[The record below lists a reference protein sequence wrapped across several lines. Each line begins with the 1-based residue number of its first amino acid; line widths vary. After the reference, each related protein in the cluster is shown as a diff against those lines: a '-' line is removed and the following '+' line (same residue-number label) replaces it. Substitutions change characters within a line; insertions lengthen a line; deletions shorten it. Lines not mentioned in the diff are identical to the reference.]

1 MELTQVSTI
10 TAHTEAVE
18 QCNLLHRDVSAGNI
32 LILPMIFVTSNKT
45 KGQRISVMW
54 CGVLSDWE
62 LATKLPDANETSKS
76 LQRSH
81 RAVVRVSILLHVN
94 MLCNRY

>member
-1 MELTQVSTI
+1 MQVSI
-10 TAHTEAVE
+10 TAHGDAFEE
-18 QCNLLHRDVSAGNI
+18 CNILHRDISVGNV
-32 LILPMIFVTSNKT
+32 LILPTIVVTSNKT

-62 LATKLPDANETSKS
+62 LAKKRPDANETSKS
-76 LQRSH
+76 LQQGH
-81 RAVVRVSILLHVN
+81 HAVVRVSILLHAN